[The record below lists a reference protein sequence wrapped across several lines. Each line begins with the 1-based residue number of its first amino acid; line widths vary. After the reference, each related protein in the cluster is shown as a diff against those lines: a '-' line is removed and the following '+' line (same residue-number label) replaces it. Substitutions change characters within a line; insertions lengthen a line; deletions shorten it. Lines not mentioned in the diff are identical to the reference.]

1 MVNDMHDAGQLHPDA
16 GPIPAESN
24 QQETS
29 VVRTRVIPIVAGAL
43 VVGLLAL
50 LAYAL
55 FAPESLRVD
64 AGRTV
69 TDFGAVVYED
79 PRPAPSF
86 VLSTFDGES
95 FDLGD
100 YIGQVVVLNFWASWC
115 GPCIAEMPML
125 NRVADEFADDNV
137 VVVGV
142 NVWDSRDAAQRF
154 VDELN
159 ITYLIVEDEVATSIA
174 VEYGLTGVPETFVL
188 NPDGEIVTFFRGEF
202 SNAQQIRDMIALA
215 R

>member
-1 MVNDMHDAGQLHPDA
+1 MVNKMHDAGQLNPDA
-16 GPIPAESN
+16 GQVPAESTN
-24 QQETS
+24 QETS
-29 VVRTRVIPIVAGAL
+29 VVRTRVIPIIAGTL

-69 TDFGAVVYED
+69 TEFGAVVYDD

-86 VLSTFDGES
+86 ILSTFEGDP
-95 FDLGD
+95 FDLDD
-100 YIGQVVVLNFWASWC
+100 YSGQVVVLNFWASWC

-159 ITYLIVEDEVATSIA
+159 ITYLIVEDDVATSIA

-202 SNAQQIRDMIALA
+202 SNAQQIRNMIALA